1 MDRFC
6 GLTWSSVVSPRVL
19 CLSSSTGQVLGSGD
33 SGGDEPQFRG
43 RVPCAFMP
51 CGECMSVVLKKELL
65 RAGGPQH

>member
-33 SGGDEPQFRG
+33 SVE
-43 RVPCAFMP
+43 
-51 CGECMSVVLKKELL
+51 MSHSSEGVFHARSCLVES
-65 RAGGPQH
+65 A